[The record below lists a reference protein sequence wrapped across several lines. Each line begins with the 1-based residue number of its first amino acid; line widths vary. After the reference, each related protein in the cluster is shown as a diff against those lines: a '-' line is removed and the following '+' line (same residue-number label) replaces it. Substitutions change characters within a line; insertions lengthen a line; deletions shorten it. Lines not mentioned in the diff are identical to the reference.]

1 MDRWRPIYV
10 AVGLL
15 ALSSLVQSWCV
26 GRSVVPA
33 LDAVR
38 YVAEAER
45 IERVGFRAALHDGMQ
60 RPLFPA
66 AIALV
71 HRTLQ
76 GGGYRGNDAWRWSAQ
91 LAAAL
96 PLVLSVVPVY
106 GLTLLLVGRRAAAVA
121 GVLYCVLPEVARL
134 GADGIGDSTHLLW
147 FSLAAV
153 TLVAALARRMESR
166 RWVGL
171 GLFAGGVL
179 CGVAMLCRVESFL
192 LLPALAC
199 AVLWMPDQRSWVRRI
214 AFGARDVGLMGA
226 GVVLAI
232 GLVWVA
238 WGPPPMLGRLQR
250 LDQSGMAQRADVR
263 TGQLQT
269 AAADPSEFA
278 PKESSV
284 SSRSFGFASA
294 LAELA
299 SELPHVYHYW
309 IGGLVLWGG
318 WLARAGRTR
327 ATDRFVQAF
336 LALFVMGLLVYAA
349 RAGYLSGRH
358 LLPLVVLTIGWA
370 GVGGLDV
377 CQRLAVRCA
386 ALVERTSVRWS
397 SLARPQRLASVGLV
411 VFVLGCLPRTLA
423 PLHASRL
430 GHREAAQWLARHAPG
445 EERVLDTRGWTGL
458 YSGRHTYR
466 YDAAREAFAD
476 RDLGFVVV
484 EAHELHYDSPRSRR
498 LASLLSAAARQ
509 VATFGAEARHPG
521 QAVLV
526 FRWNSR
532 RHALEEAAA
541 ALAN

>member
-38 YVAEAER
+38 YVAEAQR
-45 IERVGFRAALHDGMQ
+45 IERDGFRAALHEGMQ
-60 RPLFPA
+60 RPLFPVA
-66 AIALV
+66 MALV
-71 HRTLQ
+71 HRTIQ
-76 GGGYRGNDAWRWSAQ
+76 DCGYRGDDAWRWSAQ

-106 GLTLLLVGRRAAAVA
+106 GLAIILVGRRAAAVA

-134 GADGIGDSTHLLW
+134 GADGIGDSMHLFW
-147 FSLAAV
+147 FSLATF
-153 TLVAALARRMESR
+153 TLVAMLARRMENR
-166 RWVGL
+166 RRVGL
-171 GLFAGGVL
+171 GLIAGGVL
-179 CGVAMLCRVESFL
+179 CGVAMLCRIESLL
-192 LLPALAC
+192 LLPALGC
-199 AVLWMPDQRSWVRRI
+199 AGLLAQSQQPWVRRI
-214 AFGARDVGLMGA
+214 VQGTIDVGLMGT
-226 GVVLAI
+226 GIVLAI
-232 GLVWVA
+232 GIVWLA
-238 WGPPPMLGRLQR
+238 WGPPSMLDRLSR
-250 LDQSGMAQRADVR
+250 LDHSNMAQQAEARA
-263 TGQLQT
+263 GQPRT

-284 SSRSFGFASA
+284 SSRSFGFAAA

-318 WLARAGRTR
+318 WLARAGRTQ

-336 LALFVMGLLVYAA
+336 LVLFVTGLLVYAA

-370 GVGGLDV
+370 GVGALDV
-377 CQRLAVRCA
+377 CERLAVRCGA
-386 ALVERTSVRWS
+386 MFESTSI
-397 SLARPQRLASVGLV
+397 RPRRLAGVGLAV
-411 VFVLGCLPRTLA
+411 LVLGCLPRTLT

-430 GHREAAQWLARHAPG
+430 GHREAAQWLSQHAPH
-445 EERVLDTRGWTGL
+445 EARVLDTRGWTGL
-458 YSGRHTYR
+458 YSGRPTYR

-484 EAHELHYDSPRSRR
+484 EDHELHYDSPRSRR
-498 LASLLSAAARQ
+498 LATMLSAAATQ
-509 VATFGAEARHPG
+509 VGTFEADPRHPG
-521 QAVLV
+521 QSVLV

-532 RHALEEAAA
+532 RYAFEEAAA